1 MPGLPYKNMPAQQI
15 TPESILNSELKQQQ
29 TALQQEY
36 DTNLKYYQDTARSD
50 DEFWGNVKELQRKS
64 DLRANEIQQK
74 FKNRMSNLNQV
85 KTMINQGL
93 FSPETGNRVMMKIS
107 GINLPAQPK
116 PTDWRTEHGRTF
128 AELKRIN
135 AIINSTDSRGKPV
148 FPRTWR
154 GKDYAWD
161 KMSPQKQQDLQ
172 QMLNAQQVLQK
183 QQMEIFR
190 QLPKAQQKAFG
201 LQNAYLR
208 KFKPSKLLSMS
219 PMYSYFKREQ
229 IRQEIDK
236 SSTFGEKIAV
246 DMPMPEI
253 IKPQKQ
259 NLADP
264 LGIR

>member
-50 DEFWGNVKELQRKS
+50 DEFWGNVRELQRKS

-148 FPRTWR
+148 FPRTYWS
-154 GKDYAWD
+154 KDYAWD
-161 KMSPQKQQDLQ
+161 KMSSQKQQDLRRL
-172 QMLNAQQVLQK
+172 LNAQQILQE

-201 LQNAYLR
+201 LQNAAI
-208 KFKPSKLLSMS
+208 
-219 PMYSYFKREQ
+219 Q
-229 IRQEIDK
+229 RQGGKIKTRLNLAANRGFAPLYAFDKNK

-246 DMPMPEI
+246 DMPRPKMQ
-253 IKPQKQ
+253 PQKQ